1 MGSGRLCRRSR
12 PGPSFSCARL
22 ASTKSESRRRRDEPA
37 WVAPR
42 AADGGV
48 TPCFTGCVLERITK
62 RILGGSDGNEQLT
75 AIVATLLLLLLA
87 VEGATLLNMRS
98 LLTVHAF
105 VGVLLI
111 PVVAVKLGSTGWRML
126 RYYLGADEYVRRGPP
141 HLLLRAIVAPV
152 IVASTIVLFGSGVG
166 SARAR
171 AARRSARRPAQG
183 ELPRLVRGDDG
194 PRADQGVQVAD
205 ARSGCPHPASHSASA
220 PSVRRSSRGSRSPP
234 SRCRRSTIYRTAS
247 PRTSASIR
255 TRSRNPAKPN
265 LPNPRLTF

>member
-1 MGSGRLCRRSR
+1 VFDR
-12 PGPSFSCARL
+12 
-22 ASTKSESRRRRDEPA
+22 T
-37 WVAPR
+37 
-42 AADGGV
+42 
-48 TPCFTGCVLERITK
+48 TK

-152 IVASTIVLFGSGVG
+152 LVASTIVLFGSGVG
-166 SARAR
+166 LLGQREGALVGLHKASFLVWFGATTVHVLTRVLR
-171 AARRSARRPAQG
+171 
-183 ELPRLVRGDDG
+183 LPRAIRLPLPGLALRLCTVGASLVTGLALATVSLPAVDHLQDSVS
-194 PRADQGVQVAD
+194 AHIGVD
-205 ARSGCPHPASHSASA
+205 AH
-220 PSVRRSSRGSRSPP
+220 
-234 SRCRRSTIYRTAS
+234 
-247 PRTSASIR
+247 
-255 TRSRNPAKPN
+255 
-265 LPNPRLTF
+265 

>member
-1 MGSGRLCRRSR
+1 M
-12 PGPSFSCARL
+12 
-22 ASTKSESRRRRDEPA
+22 
-37 WVAPR
+37 
-42 AADGGV
+42 
-48 TPCFTGCVLERITK
+48 LERITK

-152 IVASTIVLFGSGVG
+152 LVASTIVLFGSGVG
-166 SARAR
+166 LLGQREGALVGLHKASFLVWFGTTTVHVLTRVFR
-171 AARRSARRPAQG
+171 
-183 ELPRLVRGDDG
+183 LPRAIRLPSPGLALRLCTVGASLVTGLALATVSLPAVDHLQDSVS
-194 PRADQGVQVAD
+194 AHIGVD
-205 ARSGCPHPASHSASA
+205 AH
-220 PSVRRSSRGSRSPP
+220 
-234 SRCRRSTIYRTAS
+234 
-247 PRTSASIR
+247 
-255 TRSRNPAKPN
+255 
-265 LPNPRLTF
+265 

>member
-1 MGSGRLCRRSR
+1 M
-12 PGPSFSCARL
+12 
-22 ASTKSESRRRRDEPA
+22 
-37 WVAPR
+37 
-42 AADGGV
+42 
-48 TPCFTGCVLERITK
+48 TPCFTGRVLDRIRN

-152 IVASTIVLFGSGVG
+152 LVASTIVLFGSGVG
-166 SARAR
+166 LLVLGQREGALVGLHKASFLVWFGATTVHVLTRVLRLPRAIRLPSPRLRTPSLHRRCVARHGARAR
-171 AARRSARRPAQG
+171 DRLPACGRPLTGQRLRAHRRRRALDREIRPN
-183 ELPRLVRGDDG
+183 RI
-194 PRADQGVQVAD
+194 
-205 ARSGCPHPASHSASA
+205 
-220 PSVRRSSRGSRSPP
+220 
-234 SRCRRSTIYRTAS
+234 CRIHV
-247 PRTSASIR
+247 
-255 TRSRNPAKPN
+255 
-265 LPNPRLTF
+265 

>member
-1 MGSGRLCRRSR
+1 MFDR
-12 PGPSFSCARL
+12 
-22 ASTKSESRRRRDEPA
+22 T
-37 WVAPR
+37 
-42 AADGGV
+42 
-48 TPCFTGCVLERITK
+48 TK

-152 IVASTIVLFGSGVG
+152 LVASTIVLFGSGVG
-166 SARAR
+166 LLGQREGALVGLHKASFLVWFGATTVHVLTRVLR
-171 AARRSARRPAQG
+171 
-183 ELPRLVRGDDG
+183 LPRAIRLPSPGIASRLGIVGASLVTGLALATVSLPAVDHLQDSVS
-194 PRADQGVQVAD
+194 AHIGVD
-205 ARSGCPHPASHSASA
+205 AH
-220 PSVRRSSRGSRSPP
+220 
-234 SRCRRSTIYRTAS
+234 
-247 PRTSASIR
+247 
-255 TRSRNPAKPN
+255 
-265 LPNPRLTF
+265 

>member
-1 MGSGRLCRRSR
+1 VFDR
-12 PGPSFSCARL
+12 
-22 ASTKSESRRRRDEPA
+22 T
-37 WVAPR
+37 
-42 AADGGV
+42 
-48 TPCFTGCVLERITK
+48 TK

-152 IVASTIVLFGSGVG
+152 LVASTIVLFGSGVG
-166 SARAR
+166 LLGQREGALVGLHKASFLVWFGATTVHVLTRVFR
-171 AARRSARRPAQG
+171 
-183 ELPRLVRGDDG
+183 LPRAIRLPSPGLASRLGIVGASLVTGLALATVSLPAVDHLQDSVS
-194 PRADQGVQVAD
+194 AHIGVD
-205 ARSGCPHPASHSASA
+205 AH
-220 PSVRRSSRGSRSPP
+220 
-234 SRCRRSTIYRTAS
+234 
-247 PRTSASIR
+247 
-255 TRSRNPAKPN
+255 
-265 LPNPRLTF
+265 